1 MRRDQPIITSLLDT
15 DLYKF
20 TMQQT
25 MLHYFNGAVGEYAF
39 KCRTPGLNLTRI
51 IPQLREEIEHL
62 CSLQYSFSEIAY
74 LKSLP
79 FIKADYLDFLKDFQ
93 LKKNHLT
100 IDKEGEELVIRAHG
114 PMVQTSPFEIY
125 ILALVQELYM
135 RQAFPEVSEHEGRKR
150 LAAKVDYLLEQN
162 LPKFRL
168 ADFGTRRR
176 FSKHWQYQVVD
187 YLRHRIPNNFV
198 GSSNVYLAKELGLKP
213 IGTMAHEYLQAFQAF
228 TNPADSQ
235 KMALET
241 WVQEYR
247 GDLGVALTDVIGM
260 DYFLKDCDLYFAKLF
275 DGFRHDSGDPYVW
288 AEKLIR
294 HLTQLG
300 INPKTKF
307 AVFSDGLTIEKAVAL
322 HQRFEGE
329 INTSFGIGTHLTND
343 LGAKPASIVM
353 KLVTCNHK
361 PVAKLSDSEGKTMCE
376 DSAYIDYLMSVK
388 AAA

>member
-1 MRRDQPIITSLLDT
+1 MDKPIITSLLDT

-25 MLHYFNGAVGEYAF
+25 MLHQFNGAVGEYAF
-39 KCRTPGLNLTRI
+39 KCRTPGLNLAQI

-62 CSLQYSFSEIAY
+62 CSLKFSFSEIAY

-79 FIKADYLDFLKDFQ
+79 FIKSDYLDFLKDFQ
-93 LKKNHLT
+93 LKREHLT
-100 IDKEGEELVIRAHG
+100 IDRKGDELVIRAKG

-125 ILALVQELYM
+125 ILAIVQELYM
-135 RQAFPEVSEHEGRKR
+135 RQAHPDASEHEGRKR
-150 LAAKVDYLLEQN
+150 LADKIDYLTAQGLAD
-162 LPKFRL
+162 FRL

-176 FSKHWQYQVVD
+176 FSKHWQFQVVD
-187 YLRHRIPNNFV
+187 YLRHRIPDNLV
-198 GSSNVYLAKELGLKP
+198 GTSNVYLARELGLKP

-228 TNPADSQ
+228 TNPAESQ
-235 KMALET
+235 KLALET
-241 WVQEYR
+241 WVHEYR

-275 DGFRHDSGDPYVW
+275 DGFRHDSGDPYLW
-288 AEKLIR
+288 AEKLIA
-294 HLTQLG
+294 HLTELG
-300 INPKTKF
+300 INPKTKY

-322 HQRFEGE
+322 HKQFENK

-343 LGAKPASIVM
+343 LGVTPASIVM
-353 KLVTCNHK
+353 KLVTCNNK
-361 PVAKLSDSEGKTMCE
+361 PVAKLSDSEGKIMCE
-376 DSAYIDYLMSVK
+376 DTAYIDYLKSVK